1 MFLSAIAQ
9 VVIGIF
15 GTLALFLTIK
25 GNKFGSWIGI
35 FTSPFWIWMALSNKL
50 YGVLVVS
57 VLYLAVW
64 IYGVIK

>member
-1 MFLSAIAQ
+1 MFLSAITQ

-25 GNKFGSWIGI
+25 GNNFGSWIGI
-35 FTSPFWIWMALSNKL
+35 CTQPFWIWMAISNKL

-64 IYGVIK
+64 IYGVVK